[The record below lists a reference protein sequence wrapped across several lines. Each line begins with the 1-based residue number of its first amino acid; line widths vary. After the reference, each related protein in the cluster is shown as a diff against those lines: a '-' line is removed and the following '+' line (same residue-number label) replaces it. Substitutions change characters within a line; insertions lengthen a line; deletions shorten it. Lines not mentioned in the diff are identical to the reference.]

1 MRKVQYMQLAS
12 LSGRFLGQIAVVG
25 FMLVAAGCQSSDTA
39 GLLNLGGNREPPKE
53 KVALNELRAFCPR
66 VMLRDGTAYYDSYTK
81 DGKDKDGNADPKKII
96 YQASIGDVTRSCSY
110 GPGTITV
117 NVAAAGRVVPG
128 PAGKDGPVNLPIRIA
143 AMRGEEVLYTQ
154 LHQYPVTISTFGGAA
169 QFVFNDPNV
178 TFPTPPDSKVVV
190 YVGFDQG
197 PEKKPKPKT
206 N

>member
-12 LSGRFLGQIAVVG
+12 FSGRFLGRIAVAG
-25 FMLVAAGCQSSDTA
+25 FMLAAAGCQSSDTA
-39 GLLNLGGNREPPKE
+39 GLLSLGGKSEPNE

-66 VMLRDGTAYYDSYTK
+66 VQLRDGTAYYDSYTK
-81 DGKDKDGNADPKKII
+81 DGKDKDGNADPTKIV

-110 GPGTITV
+110 GPGTMTV
-117 NVAAAGRVVPG
+117 NVAVAGRVVPG
-128 PAGKDGPVNLPIRIA
+128 PAGKDGSVNLPIRIV

-154 LHQYPVTISTFGGAA
+154 LHQYPVTISPTAGAA

-178 TFPTPPDSKVVV
+178 TFPTPPDSKVIV
-190 YVGFDQG
+190 YAGFDQA